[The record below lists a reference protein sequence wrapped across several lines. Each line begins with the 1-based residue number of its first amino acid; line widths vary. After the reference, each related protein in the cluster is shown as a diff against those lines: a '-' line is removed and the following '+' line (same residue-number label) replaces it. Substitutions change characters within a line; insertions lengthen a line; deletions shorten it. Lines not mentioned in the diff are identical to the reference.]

1 MKKNNILFK
10 SFLHKL
16 GIITLIFISIFTF
29 SYGSSPVYANHSI
42 GVYIDN
48 KPLKMDV
55 PPIIRSGRT
64 LVPISAIGNALSCK
78 ITWNERNQSVIIRKQ
93 ASIIRLSINSKLA
106 YIDDNPMHLDYPPII
121 VNGRTMVPL
130 SFVANALNYDIKW
143 DPVRM
148 NVYVHSDPVNM
159 TMAEAKAA
167 DSSIK
172 VLDITTLEMNI
183 DGQIKKVQ
191 LANVVCANEDNK
203 LLNTGGACILSS
215 ISNPKLDEI
224 KELLAS
230 GNVSVKV
237 TQNLDKDTVIAEVY
251 IDGTSLSQLLIEL
264 GYANS
269 INN

>member
-16 GIITLIFISIFTF
+16 GIITLILISIFNF

-106 YIDDNPMHLDYPPII
+106 YIDDNPMKLDYPPII
-121 VNGRTMVPL
+121 VNSRTMVPL
-130 SFVANALNYDIKW
+130 SFVTKALNHSIKW
-143 DPVRM
+143 DPVLM
-148 NVYVHSDPVNM
+148 NVHVTTDTRNM
-159 TMAEAKAA
+159 SIAEATQSYNDVIVIDA
-167 DSSIK
+167 
-172 VLDITTLEMNI
+172 ITLKMNI
-183 DGQIKKVQ
+183 RGQIKTVKLDGVAYISDKNSSLTGGSDFKSQDSTKVQ
-191 LANVVCANEDNK
+191 LEK
-203 LLNTGGACILSS
+203 I
-215 ISNPKLDEI
+215 
-224 KELLAS
+224 
-230 GNVSVKV
+230 
-237 TQNLDKDTVIAEVY
+237 QNLISSGDISAKIINTIDNDTVIAQVY
-251 IDGTSLSQLLIEL
+251 VDGTSLSQLLIEL
-264 GYANS
+264 GYVVE
-269 INN
+269 ID